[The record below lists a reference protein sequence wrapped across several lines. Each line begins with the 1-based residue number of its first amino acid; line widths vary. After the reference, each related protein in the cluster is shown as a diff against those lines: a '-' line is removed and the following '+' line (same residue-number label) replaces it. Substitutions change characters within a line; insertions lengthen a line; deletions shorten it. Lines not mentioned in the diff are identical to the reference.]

1 MLAGRIARETC
12 QSAVMKVGGGEG
24 LVVTPMDY
32 IASKEDNRGSF
43 ILYLKVRDN
52 KNNCCRRD

>member
-32 IASKEDNRGSF
+32 IASKEDNRGSLSF
-43 ILYLKVRDN
+43 TSRSEIT

>member
-12 QSAVMKVGGGEG
+12 QSAVMKVGGGEE

-32 IASKEDNRGSF
+32 ITSKEDNRGSF

-52 KNNCCRRD
+52 KK